1 MGAPRDPHRIQARTE
16 IEIHSPAS
24 KKGTTAAR
32 LIDVMPAAPAAAQ
45 ETEQRGFPNT
55 IVQRSFSQPGAYPAS
70 SLHAPRV
77 SVSVSVASSAGG
89 LGVRDCQSSV
99 SAGSQGSPRPSGP
112 SRRCAP
118 GQYFSRASPRRAN
131 ELSSRQLARTQ
142 RQWR

>member
-55 IVQRSFSQPGAYPAS
+55 IVQRSFSHTRRLPRFVLACPQ
-70 SLHAPRV
+70 SLRLCLC
-77 SVSVSVASSAGG
+77 G
-89 LGVRDCQSSV
+89 LFCW
-99 SAGSQGSPRPSGP
+99 
-112 SRRCAP
+112 
-118 GQYFSRASPRRAN
+118 RARRARLP
-131 ELSSRQLARTQ
+131 EQCFGRHSGFTAAQRAMPALRAGAILLSS
-142 RQWR
+142 